1 MFQNQNF
8 KKMKKTKTLIVAAML
23 TVALLAQAKEYHLVV
38 KPSSGKPPGFG
49 GNTEI
54 FIGGNTQRDTITVLP
69 AEDITEIQLSIKTLA
84 GEVIFSNLI
93 PFETT
98 ETLSII
104 TPHMPEGF
112 LLEIKDN
119 NGVVYTGIE
128 DEN

>member
-1 MFQNQNF
+1 MVCPQ
-8 KKMKKTKTLIVAAML
+8 IVQCSARGIAEHGSAGI
-23 TVALLAQAKEYHLVV
+23 VGIDARIRIV
-38 KPSSGKPPGFG
+38 
-49 GNTEI
+49 
-54 FIGGNTQRDTITVLP
+54 P